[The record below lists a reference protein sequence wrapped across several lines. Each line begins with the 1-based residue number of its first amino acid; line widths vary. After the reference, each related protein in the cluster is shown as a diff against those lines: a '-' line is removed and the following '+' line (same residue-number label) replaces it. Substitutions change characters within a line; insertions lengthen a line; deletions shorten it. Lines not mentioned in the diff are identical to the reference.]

1 MSVCRSVLLCIWMSV
16 AKMCNQFFAGHEKSQ
31 TYLKKVI
38 INELFEFFYFF
49 ELFEFFDFFIKI
61 KKSQETCCREKIIF
75 RKIVLILLKFGP
87 LGSQTWLKFTKIIIS
102 YGSTIWS

>member
-1 MSVCRSVLLCIWMSV
+1 MSV

-49 ELFEFFDFFIKI
+49 ELFEFFTFFINI
-61 KKSQETCCREKIIF
+61 KKIPRDMLS
-75 RKIVLILLKFGP
+75 RKNYFPKDC
-87 LGSQTWLKFTKIIIS
+87 TDFTE
-102 YGSTIWS
+102 IWTPWKSNLA